1 MGFFSAPKVLTS
13 PSAFAADHTRR
24 STACTFRSICPPSA
38 PLRSS
43 ILMNVSVRRTP
54 WAVASASWHRA
65 SSANTSQRGKSGHGR
80 PLAGLGIGLITGVGS
95 LFYCFALDYLSVA
108 MVVTFSNLYIVITTL
123 LGIVVLGERVTA
135 LKIAG
140 LATVNGLGTRC
151 RGSRS
156 GKYPRPRG
164 ADLL

>member
-1 MGFFSAPKVLTS
+1 LATGSE
-13 PSAFAADHTRR
+13 
-24 STACTFRSICPPSA
+24 
-38 PLRSS
+38 
-43 ILMNVSVRRTP
+43 
-54 WAVASASWHRA
+54 
-65 SSANTSQRGKSGHGR
+65 SQLGKSGHGR

-151 RGSRS
+151 RGVAER
-156 GKYPRPRG
+156 KVPLATRRRLALTRPPNSSSHTQQAG
-164 ADLL
+164 ATHYDNSMPPSTTMSAPVM